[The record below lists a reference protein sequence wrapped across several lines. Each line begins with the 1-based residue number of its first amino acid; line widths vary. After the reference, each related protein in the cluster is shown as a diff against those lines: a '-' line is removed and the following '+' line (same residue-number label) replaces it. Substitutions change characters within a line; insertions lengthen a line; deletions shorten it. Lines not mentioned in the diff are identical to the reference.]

1 MVIVKLGGRVQSS
14 PELIPALATWW
25 QAMPGSFAVVHGG
38 GDEVSAL
45 QRQLGREPSFVNGRR
60 ITSEQDVDL
69 VRMVLSGSSNKRL
82 VADLVAAVVPAAG
95 VSGEDGWMIEAEPI
109 DLEAYGRAG
118 KPVSI
123 RTELIDTL
131 IGAGF
136 LPVISPVA
144 RDGTSG
150 YGAALNVNGDDAAA
164 AIAAAM
170 HAELWMISDV
180 SGVLDAETRVLESL
194 TSAETAGLLTS
205 GVVNKGMH
213 AKLEAGFSA
222 LEHGAAAVRIA
233 GLEAIMK
240 PDSKHGTHLTASMS

>member
-14 PELIPALATWW
+14 PELIPALAAWW

-38 GDEVSAL
+38 GDDVSAL

-60 ITSEQDVDL
+60 ITSEEDVDL

-82 VADLVAAVVPAAG
+82 VAELTAAGVRAAG
-95 VSGEDGWMIEAEPI
+95 VSGEDGGMIEAEPI

-118 KPVSI
+118 KPVRI
-123 RTELIDTL
+123 RTDLIDTL
-131 IGAGF
+131 LEAGF

-144 RDGTSG
+144 RDATAAH
-150 YGAALNVNGDDAAA
+150 GAALNVNGDDAAA

-170 HAELWMISDV
+170 QAELWMIADV
-180 SGVLDAETRVLESL
+180 SGVLDAEKEVLASL
-194 TSAETAGLLTS
+194 NSIQTAGLVTS

-233 GLEAIMK
+233 GLEAIME
-240 PDSKHGTHLTASMS
+240 PDSKHGTLLTASMS

>member
-1 MVIVKLGGRVQSS
+1 MIIVKLGGRVQTS
-14 PELIPALATWW
+14 PELIPALAAWW
-25 QAMPGSFAVVHGG
+25 RVLPGGFAVVHGG
-38 GDEVSAL
+38 GDDVSAL

-60 ITSEQDVDL
+60 ITSEEDVDL

-82 VADLVAAVVPAAG
+82 VAELGAAG
-95 VSGEDGWMIEAEPI
+95 VQAVGISGEDAGTIQAEPI
-109 DLEAYGRAG
+109 DLAAYGRAG
-118 KPVSI
+118 KPCSV

-131 IGAGF
+131 LGAGF

-144 RDGTSG
+144 RDATSAH
-150 YGAALNVNGDDAAA
+150 GAALNVNGDDAAA

-170 HAELWMISDV
+170 HAELWMIADV
-180 SGVLDAETRVLESL
+180 SGVLDAEKKVYASL
-194 TSAETAGLLTS
+194 NSVETASLVTS

-233 GLEAIMK
+233 GLEAIME
-240 PDSKHGTHLTASMS
+240 PESKHGTHLTASMS

>member
-1 MVIVKLGGRVQSS
+1 
-14 PELIPALATWW
+14 
-25 QAMPGSFAVVHGG
+25 
-38 GDEVSAL
+38 L
-45 QRQLGREPSFVNGRR
+45 QRQLGREPLFVNGRR
-60 ITSEQDVDL
+60 VTSDEDVDL

-82 VADLVAAVVPAAG
+82 VAELVAAGVPAAG
-95 VSGEDGWMIEAEPI
+95 VSGEDGGMIEAEPI
-109 DLEAYGRAG
+109 DLAAYGRAG
-118 KPVSI
+118 KPVNI

-144 RDGTSG
+144 RDATSAH
-150 YGAALNVNGDDAAA
+150 GAALNVNGDDAAA

-170 HAELWMISDV
+170 QAELWMIADV
-180 SGVLDAETRVLESL
+180 SGVLDAEKKVLASL
-194 TSAETAGLLTS
+194 NSVETAGLVTS
-205 GVVNKGMH
+205 GIVNKGMH

-240 PDSKHGTHLTASMS
+240 PDSKQGTHLTASMS

>member
-14 PELIPALATWW
+14 PELVPVLAAWW

-60 ITSEQDVDL
+60 ITSEDDVDL

-82 VADLVAAVVPAAG
+82 VAELVAAGVPAAG
-95 VSGEDGWMIEAEPI
+95 VSGEDGGMIEAEPI
-109 DLEAYGRAG
+109 DLEVYGRAG
-118 KPVSI
+118 KPLSI
-123 RTELIDTL
+123 HTELIDTL
-131 IGAGF
+131 LGAGF

-144 RDGTSG
+144 RDAGSAH
-150 YGAALNVNGDDAAA
+150 GAALNVNGDDAAA

-170 HAELWMISDV
+170 QAELWMIADV
-180 SGVLDAETRVLESL
+180 SGVLDAEKKVIESL
-194 TSAETAGLLTS
+194 NSVETASLVTS

-222 LEHGAAAVRIA
+222 LWHGAAAARIA

-240 PDSKHGTHLTASMS
+240 PDSKHGTHLTASIS

>member
-14 PELIPALATWW
+14 PELIPALAAWW

-45 QRQLGREPSFVNGRR
+45 QRQLGREPSFASGRR
-60 ITSEQDVDL
+60 VTSEEDVDL

-82 VADLVAAVVPAAG
+82 VADLVAAGVPAAG
-95 VSGEDGWMIEAEPI
+95 VSGEDGGMIEAEPI
-109 DLEAYGRAG
+109 DYEAYGRAG
-118 KPVSI
+118 KPVRV

-131 IGAGF
+131 LGGGF

-144 RDGTSG
+144 RDAISAH
-150 YGAALNVNGDDAAA
+150 GAALNVNGDDAAA

-170 HAELWMISDV
+170 QAELWMIADV
-180 SGVLDAETRVLESL
+180 SGVLDAEKKVLASL
-194 TSAETAGLLTS
+194 NSAEAAGLVTS

-233 GLEAIMK
+233 GLEAIVK
-240 PDSKHGTHLTASMS
+240 PDSTHGTHLTASMS

>member
-14 PELIPALATWW
+14 PELIPALAAWW
-25 QAMPGSFAVVHGG
+25 QAMPSSFVVVHGG

-60 ITSEQDVDL
+60 ITSDEDVDL

-82 VADLVAAVVPAAG
+82 VAELVAAGVPAAG
-95 VSGEDGWMIEAEPI
+95 VSGEDGGMIEAEPI
-109 DLEAYGRAG
+109 DLKAYGRAG
-118 KPVSI
+118 KPVSV
-123 RTELIDTL
+123 RTQLIDTL
-131 IGAGF
+131 LAGGF

-144 RDGTSG
+144 RDNTSAH
-150 YGAALNVNGDDAAA
+150 GAALNVNGDDAAA

-170 HAELWMISDV
+170 QAELWMIADV
-180 SGVLDAETRVLESL
+180 SGVLGAEKKVLASL
-194 TSAETAGLLTS
+194 NSVETAGLVTS